1 MIKETITL
9 KDFNDEEYTT
19 TVHFNLSKAELIE
32 MQTSEDGGLENKIR
46 TMLDRKDGRT
56 IMRTFKEILLASYGI
71 LSPDGKRFQKS
82 EEIRRDF
89 ESSPEYDYMYTSL
102 LQDPK
107 KAADFINRVIP
118 ASMADEVKKMD
129 AEKPES
135 FALSPLLEKTENASV
150 VEMPRHR

>member
-9 KDFNDEEYTT
+9 RDFNDEEYTT

-46 TMLDRKDGRT
+46 TMLDRKDGKT
-56 IMRTFKEILLASYGI
+56 IMRTFKEILLSSYGI
-71 LSPDGKRFQKS
+71 LSADGKRFQKS
-82 EEIRRDF
+82 EEIRRNF

-118 ASMADEVKKMD
+118 SSMAEEVKKMD
-129 AEKPES
+129 VENPTSFTLSPSLEKPSSES
-135 FALSPLLEKTENASV
+135 I
-150 VEMPRHR
+150 VEIPRHR